1 MKDERNLPRP
11 VCCSIRAVE
20 MASRMVLAVWPLCTI
35 VAAAATQAAP
45 VNIQLN
51 VTAESREIKS
61 GWTSVYY
68 PDAASNAPALLIGN
82 DGMTATGGF
91 RVLNLDSSSPISEV
105 TSIVTGRTKLITTVY
120 GLGGGGKGK
129 AAAGDVIITIAQTDA
144 IIRVFDAVSFVQ
156 IPTLTSPT
164 VTLGDW
170 NAICPW
176 QSSSGNHYFFLFGK
190 GGRAFQYLVRK
201 VNDAVEIL
209 EVRSIP
215 VSASFVGCA
224 VSQKHSTLFLTEEVD
239 QDVYTMELVENTAA
253 PAIVKVANVTGATGV
268 SIYETSCADKDYIFV
283 AREDSIS
290 VYYHPWEIVGKV
302 TLTGRKKME
311 IEGLSIYQAS
321 TPHYPLGAL
330 TYSMKANSFQGFA
343 VSSLSEL
350 LAELGIR
357 PNTAYSPR
365 ARSSDGGPS
374 PISGSCS
381 GNGYFTNQQCSCF
394 LGFTGPECNQF
405 ACTNSCSG
413 KGRCTGPNQCSC
425 DAGWGGLHCS
435 FLLVEPS
442 YETDANGG
450 DGDDPAIWISP
461 VSPELSRVIMTVKSE
476 RGAGLGVFDL
486 QGKQT
491 QAFPA
496 PQPNNVDMIYGFQAG
511 DRRVDLAF
519 AGCRTDNTL
528 CLFEMHPNGTLTD
541 IPGGSQPLPPKYKV
555 YGSCTYLS
563 PKTGKQYLF
572 VNEKS
577 ARYLQYELTAAADG
591 TLQTTLVRDFIGG
604 NGGQV
609 EGCVTDEQNGWLFLG
624 EEPVALW
631 RYDAEPNSTAPG
643 HLVAAVGDGGPLNAE
658 VEGVT
663 LVTGKRPDQG
673 YILASNQGVSSF
685 AVYRRAEPHEYVT
698 TFQVVR
704 SADGRVDAVS
714 NTDGITA
721 VGKALGPDFPRGLVV
736 VHDDANELPG
746 GGASEDASFKLIS
759 LEKIL
764 GAEALKGLNLLD
776 DVDPEWDPRA

>member
-1 MKDERNLPRP
+1 
-11 VCCSIRAVE
+11 

-35 VAAAATQAAP
+35 VAAVATQAAP
-45 VNIQLN
+45 VNIRLN

-91 RVLNLDSSSPISEV
+91 HVLNLDSSSPISEV

-120 GLGGGGKGK
+120 GLGGGEKGK

-144 IIRVFDAVSFVQ
+144 IIRVFDAVSFEQ

-190 GGRAFQYLVRK
+190 GGRAFQYLIRK

-290 VYYHPWEIVGKV
+290 VYYHPWEIVGK
-302 TLTGRKKME
+302 
-311 IEGLSIYQAS
+311 
-321 TPHYPLGAL
+321 
-330 TYSMKANSFQGFA
+330 GFA

-528 CLFEMHPNGTLTD
+528 CLFEMHPNGTLSD

-643 HLVAAVGDGGPLNAE
+643 HLVAAVGDSGPLNAE

-704 SADGRVDAVS
+704 SADGRIDAVS